1 MGYDLFV
8 YTRTPIEGLAHLPA
22 WRDWESSP
30 GGWISKEANWQV
42 VVNASRPLSE
52 ADELPEPLRKLQ
64 PEVGFVTE
72 VNLEGEQAQD
82 AFAVAT
88 LTATKLAKE
97 RDGAI
102 LDWQLGAMIVPVSG
116 SRRKKRSR
124 SRKPP
129 GRA

>member
-1 MGYDLFV
+1 M
-8 YTRTPIEGLAHLPA
+8 
-22 WRDWESSP
+22 
-30 GGWISKEANWQV
+30 

-52 ADELPEPLRKLQ
+52 TDELPEPLLRVQ

-72 VNLEGEQAQD
+72 VNLEGEKAQD
-82 AFAVAT
+82 AYAVAA

-102 LDWQLGAMIVPVSG
+102 LDWQLGAMIVPVSAP
-116 SRRKKRSR
+116 RPKKRSR

-129 GRA
+129 AKT